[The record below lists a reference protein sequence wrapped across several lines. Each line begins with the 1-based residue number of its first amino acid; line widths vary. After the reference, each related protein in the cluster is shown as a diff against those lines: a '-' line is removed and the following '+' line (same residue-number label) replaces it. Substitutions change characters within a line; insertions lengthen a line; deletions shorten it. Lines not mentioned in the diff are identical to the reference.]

1 MLCLDF
7 GLKANKNKDAMF
19 DRSND
24 PAWVFGGR
32 VVDGIVIY

>member
-19 DRSND
+19 YRSND
-24 PAWVFGGR
+24 PAWVSE
-32 VVDGIVIY
+32 D